1 MKLKFSWDTGIG
13 IGIILFG
20 VFILLNALNMPDM
33 PLGLGPGDFPEIVS
47 IGLIICGFI
56 LTFQSFFISEKTKKI
71 YSKSSLKDVLILIF
85 VSLLYVYLVKYIGF
99 LYLTPFLMLATMYL
113 FGYKKLPYAI
123 VISVIFTLLVY
134 YVFYGIFKVP
144 LPQFSL
150 F

>member
-1 MKLKFSWDTGIG
+1 MRLKFTWDTGIG

-20 VFILLNALNMPDM
+20 VFILFNALNMPDM
-33 PLGLGPGDFPEIVS
+33 PLGLGPGDFPEIES

-56 LTFQSFFISEKTKKI
+56 LTFQSFFITEENKKI
-71 YSKSSLKDVLILIF
+71 YSKNSVKDVLILIF
-85 VSLLYVYLVKYIGF
+85 ISLLYVYLVKYIGF

-113 FGYKKLPYAI
+113 FGYKKLSQAI
-123 VISVIFTLLVY
+123 IISVIFTLLVY